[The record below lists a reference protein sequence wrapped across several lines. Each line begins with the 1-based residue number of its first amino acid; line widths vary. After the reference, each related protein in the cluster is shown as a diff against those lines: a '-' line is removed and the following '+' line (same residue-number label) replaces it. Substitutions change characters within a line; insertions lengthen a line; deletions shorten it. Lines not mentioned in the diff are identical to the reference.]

1 MKSVHALW
9 VDGVPGDHHDHGK
22 VGVDQRQRA
31 VLQLASQDA
40 LTFTFQFDDCRDVS
54 FYNVIVRNPDS
65 GCEHVLGDCAP
76 VQVCQLLDFQRPLKT
91 SGVAVPAA
99 KHLKIITQTTTAL
112 SVHFRWFLTRVPWQ
126 AKTSADISDWPEMTP
141 QSMLMP
147 ELKRN
152 IETFSSW
159 ASTVFMFPGRSWRP
173 PIISDLI
180 QIFGEYIST
189 H

>member
-54 FYNVIVRNPDS
+54 FYNVIVGMWACIRW
-65 GCEHVLGDCAP
+65 LRTCASMSAP
-76 VQVCQLLDFQRPLKT
+76 WFSTPPQDKWRSCTCGKTFKNYYTISLFQLIPYPRPMTSKDFCWYIRLARDDT
-91 SGVAVPAA
+91 SINVDAGI
-99 KHLKIITQTTTAL
+99 KNKQK
-112 SVHFRWFLTRVPWQ
+112 Q
-126 AKTSADISDWPEMTP
+126 
-141 QSMLMP
+141 
-147 ELKRN
+147 
-152 IETFSSW
+152 TFSSW

-180 QIFGEYIST
+180 QIVGEYIST